1 MKISLLKNKRG
12 ESKEN
17 MEKKTIIANV
27 FIGIAIAAL
36 LGGFLLGLFNKSADK
51 NESMENEENSSETF
65 EYEGSSPVEE
75 TDDMEESEEGLED
88 ENELTPQEKEALR
101 TAKQKAKEIK
111 KHLKEEDE
119 HETGE
124 NFLESYKK
132 KYNKSVVDKTVKLTH
147 DVVFLLA
154 NNKTKPSDWKDFS
167 TPKML
172 KKVSQMNKEAAY
184 LSFQILDIE
193 LVPIEKEFD
202 GIVIGVL
209 LRTNKGM
216 SLLEFDFIVKNNQP
230 YLDDINLSWS
240 Y

>member
-1 MKISLLKNKRG
+1 MMKISLLKNKRG

-36 LGGFLLGLFNKSADK
+36 LGGFLLGFFNKSANK
-51 NESMENEENSSETF
+51 NESVKEEENSTETF
-65 EYEGSSPVEE
+65 EYEGSSPIEENDVEE
-75 TDDMEESEEGLED
+75 SDEELEN
-88 ENELTPQEKEALR
+88 ENELTAKEKEALQV
-101 TAKQKAKEIK
+101 AKQKAKEVE

-124 NFLESYKK
+124 NFLESYQK
-132 KYNKSVVDKTVKLTH
+132 KYNKNVVDKTVKLTH
-147 DVVFLLA
+147 DIVFLLS
-154 NNKTKPSDWKDFS
+154 NNKTKSSEWKDFS

-216 SLLEFDFIVKNNQP
+216 SLLEFDFVVQNNQP